1 MEAMLRIADLRV
13 GFGPVAEP
21 CWAVRGIDLTVRRGE
36 ILGLVGESGSGKSV
50 TFLAALGLLGGR
62 VSRRGV
68 VEFDGSNL
76 LELDDP
82 GLTALRGR
90 RIAMIFQDPMS
101 SLNPVLTVGRQ
112 LTEAIG
118 LRRGLRGGAASDEAC
133 RLLRRVGISDPEHRM
148 KNYSHELSGGMNQRV
163 MIAMAIAGQPELIIA
178 DEPTTALDVTIQAQI
193 LDLLVETVRADGASM
208 VLITHDLGVVAE
220 TCDRVAVM
228 YAGRVVEVGSVERIF
243 ARPEHPYT
251 RGLLACIPQL
261 HGDAPLRPIEGSV
274 PDPSEIGDG
283 CAFASR
289 CGQVHGRCRSATP
302 PFLEVSAD
310 HGAACFG
317 PCS

>member
-1 MEAMLRIADLRV
+1 MNTMLRIADLRV
-13 GFGPVAEP
+13 GFGPVARP
-21 CWAVRGIDLTVRRGE
+21 YWAVRGIDLSVRRGE

-50 TFLAALGLLGGR
+50 TFLASLGLLGSR
-62 VSRRGV
+62 VSRRGA

-82 GLTALRGR
+82 ALTALRGK

-101 SLNPVLTVGRQ
+101 SLNPVLTIGRQ
-112 LTEAIG
+112 LSEAIT
-118 LRRGLRGGAASDEAC
+118 LHRGLRGAAARDEAC
-133 RLLRRVGISDPEHRM
+133 RLLKRVGISDPEQRM
-148 KNYSHELSGGMNQRV
+148 RNYPHELSGGMNQRV
-163 MIAMAIAGQPELIIA
+163 MIAMAIAGEPELIIA

-193 LDLLVETVRADGASM
+193 LDLLVNIVREDGASM

-228 YAGRVVEVGSVERIF
+228 YAGRVVEVGPVERIF
-243 ARPEHPYT
+243 AQPEHPYT
-251 RGLLACIPQL
+251 RGLIECIPEL

-283 CAFASR
+283 CAFAGR
-289 CGQVHGRCRSATP
+289 CCQVHGRCRSATP
-302 PFLEVSAD
+302 QFLEVSAG
-310 HGAACFG
+310 HSAACFG
-317 PCS
+317 A